1 MPELNDRAVALLER
15 LVELQSAA
23 NARQEQ
29 ALAASEAQY
38 AEARRRGE
46 EAIAL
51 QKTAVER
58 QRWFIRVWLGV
69 LVFIIA
75 VIAGLLVVLGR
86 YLH

>member
-29 ALAASEAQY
+29 ALATSERQY
-38 AEARRRGE
+38 AEARRRSE

-51 QKTAVER
+51 QKIAVER